1 MAENPNPQ
9 RAETRVAA
17 EAAIAA
23 EALRR
28 RHAEGAGP
36 RSRGASRTDWI
47 VIGVV
52 MAIALVSAIVLGRM
66 S

>member
-1 MAENPNPQ
+1 MAENPIPP

-23 EALRR
+23 EAMRR
-28 RHAEGAGP
+28 RHAGAGAP

-47 VIGVV
+47 VVGAV